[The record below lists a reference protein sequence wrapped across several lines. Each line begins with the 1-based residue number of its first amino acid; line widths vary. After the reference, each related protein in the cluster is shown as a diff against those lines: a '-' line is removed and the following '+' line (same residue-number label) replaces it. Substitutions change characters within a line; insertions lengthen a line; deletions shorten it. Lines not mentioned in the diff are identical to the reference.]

1 MPHRRVLAAL
11 IALAPAAGLAPLLA
25 PARAHAADALFE
37 GIQLELLPV
46 GTLRGDGLTPVDLH
60 VLLLDTDGSPIQ
72 GADLKASATSGK
84 LAAPEAIAPGLVR
97 LRYTPPAVEATKQ
110 AELTLKIKTADKRKL
125 RRDWGLAVEPP
136 VGQKVRLSASPTTL
150 VAAED
155 ATATLNVELFDGA
168 PALREGADLLF
179 RASQG
184 VVENVT
190 PMGDGRYTALYR
202 PAVAD
207 SPYPAVIT
215 VVDRR
220 DPTRSY
226 GSVVVPVS
234 VPRSLDLKSRPNTK
248 VFVDVAGQ
256 QTGPIEADKRGRL
269 KADLTLPPGVSEIRL
284 RSVSETDEEDATEA
298 LELTPPPLVEVM
310 GHYADLPADQRIG
323 IPVRFVVSKADGTPE
338 PAAALDLQLDHG
350 TLGSPVHEG
359 AGVYSTTL
367 TPPASN
373 QIVEATL
380 TARVGENPEVT
391 QALRFLPVRPAGL
404 EVSTTPATLA
414 KEDKSLEVRARITG
428 DEGQSLPGRTLA
440 IQPVGAKLQG
450 AVTESDDGAYV
461 ATLARTGRGPVEML
475 VTARPAASRNS
486 PRQLVVVGTRDRLA
500 PDGLSS
506 ATLSVLAVDE
516 YGYPV
521 ADVDLA
527 ITTIQGDG
535 QVPAKAS
542 TGPDGIA
549 QISYTAGRSP
559 GLVNLWIAAGPLATN
574 VGLLQLPPEAAA
586 GVVLPRCGTAD
597 QQALADAWSRIV
609 TTQRVERQ

>member
-1 MPHRRVLAAL
+1 VSHRRVLAAL
-11 IALAPAAGLAPLLA
+11 IALAPLTGVAPLLA
-25 PARAHAADALFE
+25 PAPARAADAVFD

-60 VLLLDTDGSPIQ
+60 VLLLDADGTPIE
-72 GADLKASATSGK
+72 GAELKASATSGK
-84 LAAPEAIAPGLVR
+84 VSAPELVAPGLVR
-97 LRYTPPAVEATKQ
+97 LRYTPPKVEATKQ
-110 AELTLKIKTADKRKL
+110 AELTLKLKTVDKRKL
-125 RRDWGLAVEPP
+125 RRDWGLAVQPP
-136 VGQKVRLSASPTTL
+136 VGQKVQVSASPTTL

-155 ATATLNVELFDGA
+155 TTATLTVELFDGA
-168 PALREGADLLF
+168 PAQRDGADLLF
-179 RASQG
+179 RASRG

-190 PMGDGRYTALYR
+190 PMGGGRYTALYR

-234 VPRSLDLKSRPNTK
+234 VPRSLDLKSRPNTE
-248 VFVDVAGQ
+248 VFIDVAGQ

-269 KADLTLPPGVSEIRL
+269 TADLTLPPGVSEIQV
-284 RSVSETDEEDATEA
+284 RSVSDTDEEDATQA
-298 LELTPPPLVEVM
+298 LELTPAPLVQVM
-310 GHYADLPADQRIG
+310 GHYADLPADSRVG
-323 IPVRFVVSKADGTPE
+323 IPVRLVVSRPDGTPE

-350 TLGSPVHEG
+350 TLGTPVHEG

-367 TPPASN
+367 TPPSGN
-373 QIVEATL
+373 QILEATL
-380 TARVGENPEVT
+380 TARVGETPEVT
-391 QALRFLPVRPAGL
+391 QSLRFLPVRPAGL
-404 EVSTTPATLA
+404 AVSTTPETLG
-414 KEDKSLEVRARITG
+414 KDDKALEVRARITG

-440 IQPVGAKLQG
+440 VQPIGAKLQG
-450 AVTESDDGAYV
+450 DVTESDDGTYV
-461 ATLARTGRGPVEML
+461 AALARTGRGPVELL

-486 PRQLVVVGTRDRLA
+486 PRQLVVVQTRDRLA

-506 ATLSVLAVDE
+506 ATFSVLAVDE

-521 ADVDLA
+521 ADVDLSIQA
-527 ITTIQGDG
+527 IQGDG

-549 QISYTAGRSP
+549 QVSYTAGRTP
-559 GLVNLWIAAGPLATN
+559 GLVNLWIGAGPLATN
-574 VGLLQLPPEAAA
+574 AGLLQLPP
-586 GVVLPRCGTAD
+586 GVAEGVALPRSGTSE
-597 QQALADAWSRIV
+597 QQALAEAWSRIV
-609 TTQRVERQ
+609 TTHRVEKQ